1 MAAESAATAA
11 ASEKFCAGTTPQHAL
26 SVWDGVMIT
35 VGIVIGAGIFRTPAE
50 VAGIVG
56 SPWLMMILWIAGGAL
71 SLAGALS
78 YAELASTYPSAG
90 GEYSFLT
97 RAYGRHVGF
106 LFAWARSTVIVT
118 GSIALLAFIV
128 GDYLTQIAPLGRY
141 SSAIYASLAICTVT
155 IVNLASLRSSAR
167 MQAVLTLAEIAG
179 VLGVALAAFLLGPG
193 EPVSMPVANAS
204 TDVGAGA
211 VGLAMVFILLS
222 YGGWNEAAYVSAEIR
237 GGAPA
242 IVRTLTTA
250 IGIITVIYALF
261 VASLWYGLGFA
272 ALSSSDAV
280 GATVM
285 QRALGQ
291 GGMQIVSI
299 AVAVAALTSMNAT
312 MIAGAR
318 CNYAVAADWPALRF
332 MRQWHTARSTPTTGF
347 TVQAA
352 IALLLVMFG
361 AFETDG
367 FRTMVEFTAPVFWFF
382 FLLTGIALFIL
393 RRKDAHRPRPFA
405 VPCYPL
411 LPLVFIATCGYL
423 LYSSVRYA
431 QSQKAGWI
439 ALAVVLAGIVAWLS
453 MLAAPKRK

>member
-1 MAAESAATAA
+1 MAAESTVTVAT
-11 ASEKFCAGTTPQHAL
+11 SEKFCGGMAPQHTL
-26 SVWDGVMIT
+26 SVWDALMIT

-50 VAGIVG
+50 VASIVG
-56 SPWLMMILWIAGGAL
+56 SPWLMMSLWIAGGAL

-179 VLGVALAAFLLGPG
+179 VLSVALAAFLLGPG
-193 EPVSMPVANAS
+193 EPLSMPVANAS
-204 TDVGAGA
+204 TGVGA

-250 IGIITVIYALF
+250 IGVITVIYALF
-261 VASLWYGLGFA
+261 VASLWYGLGFTT
-272 ALSSSDAV
+272 LSGSDAV

-382 FLLTGIALFIL
+382 FMLTGMALFIL
-393 RRKDAHRPRPFA
+393 RRKDAGRPRPFA

-411 LPLVFIATCGYL
+411 LPLVFVTTCAYL
-423 LYSSVRYA
+423 LYSSIRYA

-439 ALAVVLAGIVAWLS
+439 ALAVMLAGGLAWLS
-453 MLAAPKRK
+453 MMVTKRK